1 MIETSIDRLQLLCDT
16 IPDLLLNID
25 EAIFSEKPSSDKWS
39 KKEIIGHLIDSAV
52 NNHQRFV
59 RAQFEDIPSIA
70 YNQNKWNEYN
80 YYQQMN
86 KLQIISFWT
95 AYNRQLVELIKRIP
109 QHKLNARVNIGG
121 AEIVTLG
128 FLINDY
134 VAHLEH
140 HLKQVVQY

>member
-1 MIETSIDRLQLLCDT
+1 MIGTSIARLQILCDT

-25 EAIFSEKPSSDKWS
+25 EIIFSEKPSNNKWS

-59 RAQFEDIPSIA
+59 RAQFEDIPSII
-70 YNQNKWNEYN
+70 YDQNKWNEYN
-80 YYQQMN
+80 YYQQID
-86 KLQIISFWT
+86 KLQIISFW
-95 AYNRQLVELIKRIP
+95 AVYNRQLLQLIKRIP
-109 QHKLNARVNIGG
+109 QHKLNARVNIGE
-121 AEIVTLG
+121 AKIATLA

>member
-1 MIETSIDRLQLLCDT
+1 MIETSITRLQLLCDT

-25 EAIFSEKPSSDKWS
+25 ETIFSEKPSNNKWS

-59 RAQFEDIPSIA
+59 RAQFEDLPSII
-70 YNQNKWNEYN
+70 YDQNKWNEYN
-80 YYQQMN
+80 YYQQID
-86 KLQIISFWT
+86 KIQIISFWT
-95 AYNRQLVELIKRIP
+95 AYNRQLLELIKRIP
-109 QHKLNARVNIGG
+109 QHKLNARVNIGE
-121 AEIVTLG
+121 AKIATLA

-140 HLKQVVQY
+140 HLKQVIQY